1 MFIYQRV
8 IIVTRWGPLDS
19 QTGFLW
25 HVNEILMGNESDSD
39 GGSWYD
45 QLPPFAPLLEE
56 FHGIIIIIIINISIS
71 IIIIIIIVYC
81 DTLWDSTTGRQA
93 NQTVAIYRWETLF
106 QWEYESRILM
116 GYTMVYIPWYSNRA
130 MENPHF
136 CRKFAQRTTPP
147 WLGQRGFSSQ
157 LWIWWQR
164 IFWDVLTKW
173 WGSNQ

>member
-1 MFIYQRV
+1 
-8 IIVTRWGPLDS
+8 
-19 QTGFLW
+19 
-25 HVNEILMGNESDSD
+25 MGNESDSD

-56 FHGIIIIIIINISIS
+56 FHGIIIIIII
-71 IIIIIIIVYC
+71 IIVYC
-81 DTLWDSTTGRQA
+81 HTLWASTTGIQA

-136 CRKFAQRTTPP
+136 WSKICPANETSMARP
-147 WLGQRGFSSQ
+147 GGFSSQ
-157 LWIWWQR
+157 PW
-164 IFWDVLTKW
+164 
-173 WGSNQ
+173 S